1 MSLFQEQTTEIIE
14 DSKDK
19 VVCRYTLIDD
29 LNHYAE
35 GELYFM
41 GEIFKFASGGAGKGY
56 AERGHYK
63 GYKLLQ
69 ETRLAFSQFNFGWQ
83 VSLEA
88 QFETERW
95 GIAIHPNGNSKKT
108 KGCFGILFESLEE
121 NVRCHN
127 LFRDYFDK
135 SNILN
140 VEVV

>member
-1 MSLFQEQTTEIIE
+1 MSLFQEQTKEIIE

-35 GELYFM
+35 GELYFQ

-69 ETRLAFSQFNFGWQ
+69 ETRTAFSMFDFGWQ

-88 QFETERW
+88 QFKTERW
-95 GIAIHPNGNSKKT
+95 GIAIHPNGNSKLT